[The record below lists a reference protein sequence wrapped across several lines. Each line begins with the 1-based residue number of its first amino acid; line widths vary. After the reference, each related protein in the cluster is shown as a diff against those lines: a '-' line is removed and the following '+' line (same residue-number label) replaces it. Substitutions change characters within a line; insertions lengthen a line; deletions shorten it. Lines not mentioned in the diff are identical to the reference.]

1 MKSHINEVVSF
12 YDTESPVVDSN
23 YTCLAVIC
31 LDSALKKGDNYYWQ
45 VFLKEREYIQKKV
58 IWHIDDNLSD
68 FSSDESDEE

>member
-12 YDTESPVVDSN
+12 YDTESPVVYSN

-45 VFLKEREYIQKKV
+45 VFLKERKYI
-58 IWHIDDNLSD
+58 
-68 FSSDESDEE
+68 

>member
-31 LDSALKKGDNYYWQ
+31 LDSALKK
-45 VFLKEREYIQKKV
+45 V
-58 IWHIDDNLSD
+58 IIIIGKS
-68 FSSDESDEE
+68 F